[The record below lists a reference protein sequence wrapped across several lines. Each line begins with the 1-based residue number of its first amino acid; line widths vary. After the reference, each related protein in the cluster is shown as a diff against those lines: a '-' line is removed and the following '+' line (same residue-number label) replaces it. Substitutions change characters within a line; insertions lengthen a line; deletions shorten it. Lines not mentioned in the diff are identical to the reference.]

1 MRFVTRSPNQR
12 LAALCC
18 LIAAVVGIVVSTA
31 ASLPIL
37 AVGLVFAMRARNERR

>member
-1 MRFVTRSPNQR
+1 MRFITQSRNQR

-18 LIAAVVGIVVSTA
+18 LIAAVVGIAVSNA

-37 AVGLVFAMRARNERR
+37 FVGLLFALRARNERR